1 MMIDTKTLVGSAIAA
16 VAMLGVQGIAY
27 AQSGPAP
34 VPDFSFEKCYGISKA
49 GQNDCQ
55 TSTHSCAG
63 TATMDSQP
71 DAWVYLPAGS
81 CAKVVGGSLEPKA

>member
-1 MMIDTKTLVGSAIAA
+1 MINTKTLVSSALAA
-16 VAMLGVQGIAY
+16 VAMVSTHSLAG
-27 AQSGPAP
+27 AQNGPAP
-34 VPDFSFEKCYGISKA
+34 QPSFSFEKCYGISKA

-63 TATMDSQP
+63 TATRDTQG

-81 CAKVVGGSLEPKA
+81 CAKVVGGSLEPKS

>member
-1 MMIDTKTLVGSAIAA
+1 MINTKTLVGSALAG
-16 VAMLGVQGIAY
+16 VAMLGVQGIANG
-27 AQSGPAP
+27 QSGPAP
-34 VPDFSFEKCYGISKA
+34 APDFSFEKCYGISKA

-63 TATMDSQP
+63 TATMDNQA
-71 DAWVYLPAGS
+71 DAWIYLPAGS

>member
-1 MMIDTKTLVGSAIAA
+1 MIDTKSLVGSAIAA
-16 VAMLGVQGIAY
+16 LAMLGVQSIAN

-63 TATMDSQP
+63 TATADNQP
-71 DAWVYLPAGS
+71 DAWLYLPAGS
-81 CAKVVGGSLEPKA
+81 CAKVVGGSLEPKG

>member
-1 MMIDTKTLVGSAIAA
+1 MMINTKTLLGSAIAG
-16 VAMLGVQGIAY
+16 VAMLGVQAAT

-34 VPDFSFEKCYGISKA
+34 APDFSFEKCYGVSKA

-63 TATMDSQP
+63 TATMDSQA
-71 DAWVYLPAGS
+71 DAWIYLPAGS